1 MKNHGMICLD
11 AVNCPIYTRVC
22 ELCVVGWAGKW
33 ARATEREFS
42 FTINQRK
49 CDEIG
54 VGKRVFCGCIG
65 SEAFHSHNTIKLEQ
79 KGMLK
84 YLFPM

>member
-1 MKNHGMICLD
+1 MEWVGKWKEVKNHGMICLD

-42 FTINQRK
+42 FTINQKK

-54 VGKRVFCGCIG
+54 VGKRF
-65 SEAFHSHNTIKLEQ
+65 FLR
-79 KGMLK
+79 L
-84 YLFPM
+84 YW